1 MSNFYAC
8 EMKHD
13 RNSSSQTKDW
23 IEYDINTLIKDEAE
37 AILACDDELGELSDE
52 EFFVLVD
59 KKAKKIKDELMRN
72 GIYKNE
78 YGMPM
83 FLYC

>member
-1 MSNFYAC
+1 MKQFYSC

-13 RNSSSQTKDW
+13 RRSSSRTKDW
-23 IEYDINTLIKDEAE
+23 VEYDINTLIKDEAE
-37 AILACDDELGELSDE
+37 MILECDDNLSELPDD
-52 EFFVLVD
+52 EFFTLVD
-59 KKAKKIKDELMRN
+59 KKAKEIKDELMQN

-78 YGMPM
+78 FEQPM

>member
-1 MSNFYAC
+1 MKNFYTC

-13 RNSSSQTKDW
+13 FRESSTTREW
-23 IEYDINTLIKDEAE
+23 IENDINTLIKDEAE
-37 AILACDDELGELSDE
+37 AMLSCDDGLSELSDE
-52 EFFVLVD
+52 EFFILVD
-59 KKAKKIKDELMRN
+59 KTAAKIKDELMKN

-78 YGMPM
+78 FGMPM

>member
-1 MSNFYAC
+1 MKNFYTC

-13 RNSSSQTKDW
+13 LRESSTTREW
-23 IEYDINTLIKDEAE
+23 IENDINTLIKDEAE
-37 AILACDDELGELSDE
+37 AMLSCYDEVSELSDE

-59 KKAKKIKDELMRN
+59 KTAAKIKDELMRN

-78 YGMPM
+78 FGMPM